1 MMNSSKIQDPRNEI
15 ELAEGEEII
24 EIAQFDHHAIIRYH
38 YLGLIPVAMFIVT
51 IPIVLIVGLGYRF
64 FLTKIVASWSTVLTN
79 RNLHVRKGIFNKTEK
94 TIPLEKITDLSSVEG
109 LLMRFAGIKR
119 LGIETA
125 GQSGPGSLV
134 SLLGVVGSDAFRGQ
148 VLAQRD
154 HTPKASEAAQTPMAP
169 MAGGQ
174 PGETTLVE
182 IRDTLAKMAADLR
195 QVTEQLN
202 RTD

>member
-1 MMNSSKIQDPRNEI
+1 MTNSPKIQDPRNEI
-15 ELAEGEEII
+15 ELAEGEEIVD
-24 EIAQFDHHAIIRYH
+24 IAQFDHHAIIRYH

-51 IPIVLIVGLGYRF
+51 IPIVLLVGLGYRI
-64 FLTKIVASWSTVLTN
+64 FLTRIVASWSTVLTN

-134 SLLGVVGSDAFRGQ
+134 SLLGVVGSDAFRGR

-154 HTPKASEAAQTPMAP
+154 HTTKVSGAPQKPVAATEAAEPA
-169 MAGGQ
+169 
-174 PGETTLVE
+174 ETTLIE

-195 QVTEQLN
+195 QVTEQLD